1 MGNLKFVTPA
11 GPGNADLFH
20 YASEC
25 RKPQVPGEPIPAAG
39 I

>member
-1 MGNLKFVTPA
+1 MGNRKFATPA
-11 GPGNADLFH
+11 EPASADLFH

-25 RKPQVPGEPIPAAG
+25 RQLRVPGEPIPAAG